1 MNGFGGAGAFSDGKY
16 NITTEFGGTLH
27 EYIGKEEAI
36 DLMNYVDKINLA
48 YGGEGTRLYST
59 ANTSLKTKCL
69 QNGLHL
75 LDASVRHLGTDVN
88 YIVLENLYN
97 KLSKNVDFYFRTPA
111 ANVEKTENGYRYDL
125 IPELAESGIS
135 LENVASPETARELA
149 QKVQEMSLV
158 GITAAISE
166 GTAVFEN
173 LIPGLFLVVQQEA
186 TPGFSP
192 MAPFLIS
199 LPVPQGNGYAYDL
212 VAAPKVAL
220 EPEATEPPPSTE
232 PPPDNPPDIPQTG
245 QLNWPVPVL
254 TVWGVLTV
262 AFGLVLCF
270 QRKGNR

>member
-1 MNGFGGAGAFSDGKY
+1 MIKRISLLLLTLAVIFGFCATALASQEPNLEQPGSITFRLEWEGEALDGG
-16 NITTEFGGTLH
+16 
-27 EYIGKEEAI
+27 
-36 DLMNYVDKINLA
+36 
-48 YGGEGTRLYST
+48 
-59 ANTSLKTKCL
+59 SLTVCRV
-69 QNGLHL
+69 G
-75 LDASVRHLGTDVN
+75 V
-88 YIVLENLYN
+88 
-97 KLSKNVDFYFRTPA
+97 F
-111 ANVEKTENGYRYDL
+111 EKTENGYRYAL

-186 TPGFSP
+186 APGFSP